1 MDFVMKK
8 NNILNSLTASI
19 FYLSIL
25 FFFIG
30 FNFQDNGRMNGWYPQ
45 YLTSLPAVAQLQ
57 FLDSLNGYYLGSN
70 QAIYKTTNGGDNW
83 SLFQNLGDTLGIRK
97 FQFLGRDTIILCA
110 AFSILKTT
118 NAGTNW
124 LYYPFPQF
132 SDMIAYDMH
141 AFGIDSIWISGTNVF
156 NAKIYLTTNGG
167 LSWITKFTDTR
178 SQFDK
183 LYFFNRRI
191 GFTCLT
197 TDNGIFK
204 TTNGGDNWFLIPETQ
219 FLDINFVDSLTGWK
233 TYGVIKKT
241 TNGGLNWIT
250 QYMPSGGII
259 SSSSIIKFSNINK
272 DTIWGSG
279 GEAFTVFSQIR
290 GLIYKTTNGGNI
302 WGYQLPDT
310 HLVRLMGYSHSD
322 FINKNNG
329 WVYMNTSQGGVHT
342 ITGGS
347 DTTFYTD
354 IENITQIAPK
364 NFELSQNYP
373 NPFNGETR
381 VDYYLNEKGRV
392 TLKIF
397 DITGKELGTLVNE
410 VQNAGGYGIPVTV
423 ELSSGV
429 YFYKLVYINRKG
441 EMQMET
447 KKMIMVK

>member
-1 MDFVMKK
+1 MKQK
-8 NNILNSLTASI
+8 YFFEKLTASI

-45 YLTSLPAVAQLQ
+45 YLPSVPAVKQLV
-57 FLDSLNGYYLGSN
+57 FLDSLTGYILSGGYTGPQYLL
-70 QAIYKTTNGGDNW
+70 KTTNGGDNW
-83 SLFQNLGDTLGIRK
+83 SIFQSFGDTVYLVK
-97 FQFLGRDTIILCA
+97 MQFINRDSIIISSDVSL
-110 AFSILKTT
+110 FKSS
-118 NAGTNW
+118 NGGNSW
-124 LYYPFPQF
+124 LYYPFPPF
-132 SDMIAYDMH
+132 SSMGAYDMW
-141 AFGIDSIWISGTNVF
+141 AFSMDSIWIAGDNGM
-156 NAKIYLTTNGG
+156 NARLYLTTNGG
-167 LSWITKFTDTR
+167 LNWTTKFTNGR
-178 SQFDK
+178 SYFDK
-183 LYFFNRRI
+183 IYFYNQRI

-197 TDNGIFK
+197 TSYDIFK
-204 TTNGGDNWFLIPETQ
+204 TTNGGDNWFLIQEQQ
-219 FLDINFVDSLTGWK
+219 FRDIYFIDSLTGWK
-233 TYGVIKKT
+233 SYGSMKKT
-241 TNGGLNWIT
+241 TNGGLNWT
-250 QYMPSGGII
+250 SQVLPSGGII
-259 SSSSIIKFSNINK
+259 VGTSMAFFSTINK
-272 DTIWGSG
+272 DTLWGG
-279 GEAFTVFSQIR
+279 GGRAYYVWKGI
-290 GLIYKTTNGGNI
+290 IYKTTNGGTN

-310 HLVRLMGYSHSD
+310 NIVKLQQYYHSQ

-329 WVYMNTSQGGVHT
+329 WEYMNTNFGGVHT
-342 ITGGS
+342 NVGGN